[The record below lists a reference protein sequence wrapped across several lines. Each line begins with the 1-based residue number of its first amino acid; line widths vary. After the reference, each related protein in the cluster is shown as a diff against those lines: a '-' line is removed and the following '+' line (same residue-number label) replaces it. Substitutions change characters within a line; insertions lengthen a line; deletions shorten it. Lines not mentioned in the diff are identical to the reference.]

1 MAEQNRTEQNRTEQ
15 NRTEQNKDSAYSNS
29 CQDIPICLGG
39 FGELCNKTQYHN
51 QNRVYSSFTVSVA
64 IATAFHPW
72 YLVKDEKDFDIRSI

>member
-1 MAEQNRTEQNRTEQ
+1 MKPYKNDKGE
-15 NRTEQNKDSAYSNS
+15 Y
-29 CQDIPICLGG
+29 QDLEPECLGG

-72 YLVKDEKDFDIRSI
+72 YLVKDEKDLDIRSV

>member
-1 MAEQNRTEQNRTEQ
+1 MKPCKNDYKQELEPE
-15 NRTEQNKDSAYSNS
+15 
-29 CQDIPICLGG
+29 CLGG

-72 YLVKDEKDFDIRSI
+72 YLVKDEKDLECSN

>member
-1 MAEQNRTEQNRTEQ
+1 MKLCKNDYKEEFEP
-15 NRTEQNKDSAYSNS
+15 E
-29 CQDIPICLGG
+29 CLGG

-72 YLVKDEKDFDIRSI
+72 YLVKDEKDLDIRSV